1 VEEVETPMYFTN
13 PEQLLEI
20 FKQLEENNM
29 FLIQNSQETERI
41 LEELKVKRKATE
53 QKM

>member
-1 VEEVETPMYFTN
+1 METPMYFKH

-41 LEELKVKRKATE
+41 LEDLRVKRRETE
-53 QKM
+53 AKM